1 MLGALV
7 AIGFAV
13 RPMVDDAIKEF
24 TLPLRHEDVIRQQA
38 RDKNLDPALIAA
50 VIYRESK
57 FRDVTSKAGAKG
69 LMQILPETAHFIAR
83 TSGGTEFE
91 QGDLADPQINISYG
105 SWYLRYLLDR
115 YDGNIVAAVAAYNA
129 GHGRVDE
136 WGGKEL
142 TVEDIRFPE
151 TADYTRDVIDKRGTT
166 RASTG
171 ASWGSSAARLT
182 AAAAGHSIVS
192 QRSLIREFEVR
203 RSIIALVA
211 TVATF
216 WGGGTAQAVF
226 PGGNGKVVFV
236 KAGLGGQ
243 PDIWSVNP
251 DGSGVVN
258 LTRRTATTRL
268 RRPGPRTGHGSRSS
282 RTTGTPQPSGS

>member
-151 TADYTRDVIDKRGTT
+151 TADYTRDVIDKRGDY
-166 RASTG
+166 
-171 ASWGSSAARLT
+171 AREY
-182 AAAAGHSIVS
+182 
-192 QRSLIREFEVR
+192 RSEL
-203 RSIIALVA
+203 
-211 TVATF
+211 
-216 WGGGTAQAVF
+216 
-226 PGGNGKVVFV
+226 
-236 KAGLGGQ
+236 GL
-243 PDIWSVNP
+243 
-251 DGSGVVN
+251 
-258 LTRRTATTRL
+258 
-268 RRPGPRTGHGSRSS
+268 
-282 RTTGTPQPSGS
+282 